1 MSRSGLAGLTDL
13 VWLIWAMIAVTSAI
27 PKRSAIASASTL
39 ASSQIGAKL
48 LLAGI

>member
-13 VWLIWAMIAVTSAI
+13 AWLIWAMIAVTSVT
-27 PKRSAIASASTL
+27 PKRSAIASASIL
-39 ASSQIGAKL
+39 ASSQIEAKL